1 MDGTPVPEEPH
12 TLENFS
18 IQHFNSLPKRTLSKA
33 LANTLR
39 KRERD
44 FPWSFSKVE
53 YWLWYL
59 RSEPGKTSNL
69 PPAATSL
76 PIAFLI
82 IQPRCEVS
90 HLVPQFS
97 SC

>member
-44 FPWSFSKVE
+44 FPWSFSKVKC
-53 YWLWYL
+53 YVILF
-59 RSEPGKTSNL
+59 N
-69 PPAATSL
+69 
-76 PIAFLI
+76 
-82 IQPRCEVS
+82 
-90 HLVPQFS
+90 FS
-97 SC
+97 PFQR